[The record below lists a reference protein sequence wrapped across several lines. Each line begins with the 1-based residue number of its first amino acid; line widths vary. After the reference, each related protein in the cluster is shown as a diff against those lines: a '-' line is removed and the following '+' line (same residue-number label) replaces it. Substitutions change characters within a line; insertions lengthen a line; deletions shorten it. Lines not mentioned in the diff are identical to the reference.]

1 MSSPRGP
8 AGVIHDIGYRPYD
21 GPRHGHGQI
30 ARSLYFTSLRN
41 AYGLGRSGKSKIMPF
56 TLLALN
62 IFPALIIVGVTT
74 FIGLNSLPLGYA
86 PYAVTTSVLIAIFA
100 ASLGPVLLSS
110 DLRHGTIALYLAR
123 PLSSTGYV
131 LARWGA
137 MVTAIFGFLMAP
149 VVVMYVG
156 ALLASLDL
164 RQQTEDL
171 LRAVVS
177 IALLAGMLGSISALF
192 GAFAVRRGF
201 AIVGTIG
208 VVLFGYAVLSVVQSV
223 AVFEVDSPRVGEVA
237 GLLSPMS
244 LYAGDVNVIS
254 GLDQAI
260 ATPTGPTMSAAYVV
274 VSLLFALGGL
284 ALLVNRYRRVATR

>member
-1 MSSPRGP
+1 MSDTRRP
-8 AGVIHDIGYRPYD
+8 AGVIYDIGYRPYG
-21 GPRHGHGQI
+21 GPRHGNGAI
-30 ARSLYFTSLRN
+30 ARSLYLTSLRN
-41 AYGLGRSGKSKIMPF
+41 SFGLGRSGKSKIMPF

-62 IFPALIIVGVTT
+62 LFPALIIVGVMT
-74 FIGLNSLPLGYA
+74 FVGLDVLPLGYA
-86 PYAVTTSVLIAIFA
+86 PYAVTTSVLTAIFA
-100 ASLGPVLLSS
+100 ATLGPVLLSG
-110 DLRHGTIALYLAR
+110 DLRHGTISLYLAR
-123 PLSSTGYV
+123 PLSSTGYI

-149 VVVMYVG
+149 VLVMYVG
-156 ALLASLDL
+156 TLLGSLDVSE
-164 RQQTEDL
+164 QTGDL
-171 LRAVVS
+171 MRAVIS
-177 IALLAGMLGSISALF
+177 IALLAGMLASISALF

-260 ATPTGPTMSAAYVV
+260 AAPTGPAMSAAYVA
-274 VSLLFALGGL
+274 VSLLSVVGGL
-284 ALLVNRYRRVATR
+284 ALLVHRYRLVATR